1 MSTHYTPRTIAFL
14 CELFHPPLELDPA
27 PIQKVHDRMF
37 RSGEP
42 AYSSFAVTPAGA
54 VLSNP
59 ATRPGAASQV
69 SFLADRIQ
77 FREELSSLTYDEF
90 AARVRSIT
98 EEITELY
105 RIQVFTAQQVTI
117 RTLVN
122 PRSYRDSRAYL
133 KQGMFGFGSEV
144 ETFQREPQM
153 YGIRLVFPPQAE
165 GEVEGEERPSAYS
178 LRIESF
184 NNDLRSLY
192 IENQGSFSPLMV
204 ARGLDAVEANIIA
217 TYRFVTDQALRFIRC
232 FDAAPT
238 PE

>member
-1 MSTHYTPRTIAFL
+1 MTTPYTPRTIAFL
-14 CELFHPPLELDPA
+14 CELFHPPLEPDPA
-27 PIQKVHDRMF
+27 PIQRVHDRMF

-54 VLSNP
+54 ILSNP

-77 FREELSSLTYDEF
+77 FREELSPLTYDEF
-90 AARVRSIT
+90 AARVRRIT
-98 EEITELY
+98 EEVASLQN
-105 RIQVFTAQQVTI
+105 IQIFTTQQVTV

-122 PRSYRDSRAYL
+122 PRNYRDSRAYL

-144 ETFQREPQM
+144 DAFEREPQM
-153 YGIRLVFPPQAE
+153 YGIRLVFPPPPQQVGDAP
-165 GEVEGEERPSAYS
+165 PSAFS

-184 NNDLRSLY
+184 HNDPRSLY

-204 ARGLDAVEANIIA
+204 ARGLEAVEQNVLA
-217 TYRFVTDQALRFIRC
+217 TYRFITERALQFIRC
-232 FDAAPT
+232 FDAAPAT
-238 PE
+238 E